1 MQIYLYSLL
10 YFVLL
15 AADVT
20 YDSERPDLVAFAFD
34 GFDPGINRLIGEG
47 DATEKILQRFGQ
59 PRTVKT
65 RTEPDGREPGVVRE
79 VETWRY
85 DGLEIIMFGD
95 VDRPERW
102 LKQITLTSPSYE
114 LKLGLSIGSA
124 KEAFIE
130 RLGPPNPWRS
140 KPNVFEYPT
149 GYYGA
154 EGSVAVGSSLSVYIY
169 FDKRNQAEKI
179 VWRYGAL

>member
-34 GFDPGINRLIGEG
+34 GFEPGIATLISKG
-47 DATEKILQRFGQ
+47 DAREKILQRFGQ
-59 PRTVKT
+59 PRTVET
-65 RTEPDGREPGVVRE
+65 QTEPDREPGIVNE

-85 DGLEIIMFGD
+85 EGLEIITS
-95 VDRPERW
+95 RPTYGSRRW
-102 LKQITLTSPSYE
+102 LKRITLTSPSYK
-114 LKLGLSIGSA
+114 LKFGLSIGSP
-124 KEAFIE
+124 KEAFIK

-149 GYYGA
+149 AYYGA
-154 EGSVAVGSSLSVYIY
+154 EGSVAVGGSLSLYIY
-169 FDKRNQAEKI
+169 FDKRNRAEKI